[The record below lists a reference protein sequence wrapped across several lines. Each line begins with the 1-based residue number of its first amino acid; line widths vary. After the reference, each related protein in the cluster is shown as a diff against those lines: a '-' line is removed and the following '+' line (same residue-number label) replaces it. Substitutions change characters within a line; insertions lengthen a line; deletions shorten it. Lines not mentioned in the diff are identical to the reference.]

1 MGPASDVPVIDAETR
16 RVTKTIQD
24 DWENRELVEIARRPR
39 GPSRAAAA
47 GPSDTFGRR
56 RGPETPKPPAIAQ
69 VQLNVLAIT
78 KFLNNFDSST
88 RYKLARIN
96 EKLSKLERALDYCEA
111 AVRATLE
118 ME

>member
-1 MGPASDVPVIDAETR
+1 MPMGPASDVPVIDAETR

-24 DWENRELVEIARRPR
+24 DWENRELVEI
-39 GPSRAAAA
+39 
-47 GPSDTFGRR
+47 
-56 RGPETPKPPAIAQ
+56 